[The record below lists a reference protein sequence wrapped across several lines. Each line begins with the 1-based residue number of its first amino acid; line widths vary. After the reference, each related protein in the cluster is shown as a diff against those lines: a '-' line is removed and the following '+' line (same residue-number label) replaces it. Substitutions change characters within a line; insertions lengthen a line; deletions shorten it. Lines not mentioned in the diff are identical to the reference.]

1 MDSSVKILDC
11 LKLKEIS
18 LRDNSKESSFSR
30 LNLNLKILEGKRPI
44 MISAQGL
51 LFKISNLL
59 NQAKIRLKSAM
70 RSQATQLILSLNLQ
84 NSCSKKNSKS
94 LSQSHR
100 FNFNSPNNSSH
111 NSRLQFR
118 QFQSSN
124 HSNLSSRDLIH
135 PQLQSQTSWL

>member
-1 MDSSVKILDC
+1 MDSSVKILDY

-30 LNLNLKILEGKRPI
+30 QKLNLKILEGKRPI

-70 RSQATQLILSLNLQ
+70 KSQAT
-84 NSCSKKNSKS
+84 
-94 LSQSHR
+94 
-100 FNFNSPNNSSH
+100 
-111 NSRLQFR
+111 
-118 QFQSSN
+118 
-124 HSNLSSRDLIH
+124 
-135 PQLQSQTSWL
+135 